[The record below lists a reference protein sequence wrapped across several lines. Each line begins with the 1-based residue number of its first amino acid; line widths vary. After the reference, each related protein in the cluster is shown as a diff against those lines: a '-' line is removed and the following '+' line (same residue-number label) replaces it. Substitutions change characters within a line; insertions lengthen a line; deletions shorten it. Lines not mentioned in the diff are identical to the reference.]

1 MIKQTINGVLW
12 YTVMNNPF
20 ENITIIDYI
29 KTLEQKNIPSVDY
42 RKHIGIY
49 LEFKAREKAIPL
61 TGSLVVIMGVLRFPS
76 RSV

>member
-1 MIKQTINGVLW
+1 
-12 YTVMNNPF
+12 MNNPF

-29 KTLEQKNIPSVDY
+29 KTLEQKNISPVDY

-61 TGSLVVIMGVLRFPS
+61 TGSLELTPFCNLDCKMGVIQKKQ
-76 RSV
+76 